1 MSLSLQPSSCPRD
14 PSFLARHV
22 VSYNFGRRCA
32 GAAGGGLEVRDEELV
47 EAQAAE
53 AWVDDLLGGGEQFP
67 GL

>member
-1 MSLSLQPSSCPRD
+1 MSS
-14 PSFLARHV
+14 A
-22 VSYNFGRRCA
+22 NFGRRCA

-67 GL
+67 GLS